1 MTTQLFKAKDVR
13 SAISKVTE
21 EFGDEAIILST
32 KKNNG
37 FVEIEASNNN
47 EVLTSFPRKNEE
59 SKVFSK
65 IFYKKL
71 DENNLTLPQKR
82 DEVKKTESTQE
93 KIKRPINNFDKLRRS
108 EVAVPPEI
116 NLTSLIA
123 LTTTSFIF
131 FSPFNTFERLNSG
144 LTPSKT
150 WEFAIPKSVSSS
162 KTSLDNFLNAMDKFT
177 DIVVFPTPPFPLV
190 IAIESDTLEVLFHI
204 FC

>member
-93 KIKRPINNFDKLRRS
+93 KIKRPINNFENDERASRLS
-108 EVAVPPEI
+108 SLNLDEEFI
-116 NLTSLIA
+116 NPINILEED
-123 LTTTSFIF
+123 LTTEKEAAGSIF
-131 FSPFNTFERLNSG
+131 GGILAFFFVMYVITGSMYRQ
-144 LTPSKT
+144 LT
-150 WEFAIPKSVSSS
+150 
-162 KTSLDNFLNAMDKFT
+162 
-177 DIVVFPTPPFPLV
+177 
-190 IAIESDTLEVLFHI
+190 
-204 FC
+204 

>member
-93 KIKRPINNFDKLRRS
+93 KIKRPITSNVKPKARPSSLSPLRTVEWS
-108 EVAVPPEI
+108 W
-116 NLTSLIA
+116 
-123 LTTTSFIF
+123 SFSIVIK
-131 FSPFNTFERLNSG
+131 N
-144 LTPSKT
+144 
-150 WEFAIPKSVSSS
+150 PKS
-162 KTSLDNFLNAMDKFT
+162 NAQVKR
-177 DIVVFPTPPFPLV
+177 
-190 IAIESDTLEVLFHI
+190 E
-204 FC
+204 